1 MALEQTHWGW
11 SDALIASVGGYLNL
25 GKDPNTENENQPK
38 RKNREGGQRKKG
50 GYRKKDGKVL
60 R

>member
-50 GYRKKDGKVL
+50 DI
-60 R
+60 